1 MDRIKKTVL
10 TEEIVRRNFDDYVDV
25 IVPRLNRAK
34 KRETIAKFSEIVAS
48 YLDYLA
54 LPEQE
59 QFALD
64 IRRDLPYFL
73 NLLGE
78 LYSSLNEPARA
89 FQVYSASF
97 RILREDNRTNSF
109 HLLEKIIDFYIKR
122 KEFDLLADVVRYI
135 SPEIFDSE
143 GYGSAQLLYDKLA
156 AIDELKKSV
165 PEELHR
171 FRFLLGLT
179 VPEELS
185 RAEYIMF
192 LLNNNMDNFAMETL
206 YGMTEDDFQ
215 SLLAD
220 GGASLLKIVR
230 KFELNMT
237 DENGEPFYDIIDES
251 PFYERLDRNLTE
263 TCSVEALEE
272 YRAFCEAHNMK
283 WRIPSVVK
291 MIFDKISGARQ

>member
-1 MDRIKKTVL
+1 MDRNKKTVL
-10 TEEIVRRNFDDYVDV
+10 TGEIVRRNFDDYVDV

-34 KRETIAKFSEIVAS
+34 KREQIAKFSEIVAS

-64 IRRDLPYFL
+64 IRRDLPYYL

-109 HLLEKIIDFYIKR
+109 HLLEEIIDFYIKR

-135 SPEIFDSE
+135 SPQILNSE
-143 GYGSAQLLYDKLA
+143 GYDDAERLYDKLI
-156 AIDELKKSV
+156 AIDELKESV
-165 PEELHR
+165 QEELQR

-179 VPEELS
+179 VPDELS

-192 LLNNNMDNFAMETL
+192 MLNNDLFIFAHETL
-206 YGMTEDDFQ
+206 FGMSEG
-215 SLLAD
+215 LW
-220 GGASLLKIVR
+220 
-230 KFELNMT
+230 
-237 DENGEPFYDIIDES
+237 
-251 PFYERLDRNLTE
+251 E
-263 TCSVEALEE
+263 T
-272 YRAFCEAHNMK
+272 K
-283 WRIPSVVK
+283 
-291 MIFDKISGARQ
+291 